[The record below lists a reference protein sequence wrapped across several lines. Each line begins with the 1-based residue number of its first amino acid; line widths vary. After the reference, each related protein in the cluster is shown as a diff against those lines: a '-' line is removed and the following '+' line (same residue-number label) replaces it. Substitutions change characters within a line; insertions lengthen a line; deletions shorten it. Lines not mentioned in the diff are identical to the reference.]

1 MDTMARVKQIAEE
14 RELSLFQLSQ
24 LCDISYNTLKRTEDR
39 KGQLTVNTIE
49 KICIGLRIPMSEF
62 FSQ

>member
-1 MDTMARVKQIAEE
+1 MNTMARVKQIAEE

-39 KGQLTVNTIE
+39 KGQLTINTIE